1 MSRKLERKWRSNNS
15 VEYLLDWKNSVRVYK
30 KALHKARAAYY
41 SKIIEE
47 NKNNPRFLFSTV
59 ARLTESHSS
68 TEPSIP
74 RSLNSSIFMTFFN
87 DKILTIRNRIDHL
100 LPSIGTNTP
109 SSTEISE
116 TAENPTNYLDSF
128 SLITLDQLTK
138 LISGSKPTT
147 CILDPIP
154 TKLLKEILP
163 LINSTLL
170 NTINLS
176 LSSGYVPRSFK
187 IAVIKPLLKKP
198 TLDPEVLANY
208 RPISNLPFLS
218 KILEKVI
225 ANQLCEFLQEN
236 NIYEDFQSGF
246 RANHSTE
253 TAMAKVTNDLL
264 IASDQGFVSVL
275 VLLDLSAAFD
285 TIDHAILLQRLEQL
299 ISIKGTALSWFKSY
313 FADRFQ
319 FVQIND
325 ESSVH
330 TKVNHGVPQGSV
342 LGPILFSIYM
352 FPLGNIIRTHSVNF
366 HCYADDTQLYL
377 SIKPEQSNQ
386 LTKLQTCLKDIKTWM
401 TRNFLLLN
409 SDKTEVIILGPKHL
423 RDTLSND
430 IAALDDIALASNETV
445 RNLGVIFDPDL
456 SFDLHLKQI
465 SRTAFFHLRNISKIR
480 NLLNRKDAEKLVHVF
495 VTSRLDYCNSL
506 LSGSSRKSLKTLQ
519 LVQNAAAR
527 VLTRTKKREHITP
540 VLASLHWLPVKSR
553 IEFKTLLLT
562 FKALNNMAPL
572 YLKELVVPYQP
583 TRALRSQNSSLLVVP
598 TVSKSR
604 VGARAFSY
612 QAPHLWNHLPLS
624 VREADTICTF
634 KSRLKTFLFDKAYS

>member
-41 SKIIEE
+41 SKLIQE
-47 NKNNPRFLFSTV
+47 NKSNPRFLFSTV

-68 TEPSIP
+68 TKPSIP
-74 RSLNSSIFMTFFN
+74 RSLNNSIFMTFFN

-100 LPSIGTNTP
+100 LLSIGTYTL
-109 SSTEISE
+109 STTEISE

-138 LISGSKPTT
+138 LNSGSKPII

-187 IAVIKPLLKKP
+187 IAEIKTLLKKP
-198 TLDPEVLANY
+198 TRDREVLDNY

-253 TAMAKVTNDLL
+253 TAL
-264 IASDQGFVSVL
+264 ASDQGFVSVL
-275 VLLDLSAAFD
+275 ILLDLSAAFD

-299 ISIKGTALSWFKSY
+299 ISIKGTALNWFKSY
-313 FADRFQ
+313 FSDRFQ
-319 FVQIND
+319 FLQIND
-325 ESSVH
+325 ESSVR
-330 TKVNHGVPQGSV
+330 TKINHGVPQGSV

-352 FPLGNIIRTHSVNF
+352 LPLGNIIRTHSVNF

-386 LTKLQTCLKDIKTWM
+386 LTKLQACLKDIKTWM

-480 NLLNRKDAEKLVHVF
+480 NVLTQKDAEKLVNAF

-519 LVQNAAAR
+519 LVQNAAAC

-553 IEFKTLLLT
+553 IEFKILLLT
-562 FKALNNMAPL
+562 FKALNNTVWHH
-572 YLKELVVPYQP
+572 YILK
-583 TRALRSQNSSLLVVP
+583 S
-598 TVSKSR
+598 
-604 VGARAFSY
+604 
-612 QAPHLWNHLPLS
+612 
-624 VREADTICTF
+624 
-634 KSRLKTFLFDKAYS
+634 